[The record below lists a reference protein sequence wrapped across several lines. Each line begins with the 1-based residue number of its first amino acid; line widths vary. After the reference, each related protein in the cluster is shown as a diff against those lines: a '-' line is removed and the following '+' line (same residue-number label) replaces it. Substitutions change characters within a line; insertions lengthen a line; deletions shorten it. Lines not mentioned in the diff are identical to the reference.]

1 MDTGERRG
9 GWGWGWGREGRG
21 GEGRGGEQRNVL
33 DIMKWYLLSACTK
46 RNPHVVVLKR
56 NRGEGKMNVAQLRPF
71 YFGIPKAT
79 KGFKVWCFWA
89 IFLWFSFSTNSTFF
103 FFWFPQCCNV
113 GSHGSNFDVLKVL
126 SLHTFVSS
134 FHSLS
139 QCPSNNKVV
148 VTKLCLKSE
157 EKKPQQKTK
166 KVSTNVKSSCREAV
180 VLDMY
185 L

>member
-1 MDTGERRG
+1 MWWSLNVTEER
-9 GWGWGWGREGRG
+9 
-21 GEGRGGEQRNVL
+21 
-33 DIMKWYLLSACTK
+33 
-46 RNPHVVVLKR
+46 
-56 NRGEGKMNVAQLRPF
+56 GKMNVAQLRPF
-71 YFGIPKAT
+71 YFWIPKAT
-79 KGFKVWCFWA
+79 KRFQSLM
-89 IFLWFSFSTNSTFF
+89 FLGHFSFFFFFFLFFLFSHSTFF
-103 FFWFPQCCNV
+103 FFPFPQCCNV

-148 VTKLCLKSE
+148 VTKLCLKN
-157 EKKPQQKTK
+157 KKWRKKKTRWKTK